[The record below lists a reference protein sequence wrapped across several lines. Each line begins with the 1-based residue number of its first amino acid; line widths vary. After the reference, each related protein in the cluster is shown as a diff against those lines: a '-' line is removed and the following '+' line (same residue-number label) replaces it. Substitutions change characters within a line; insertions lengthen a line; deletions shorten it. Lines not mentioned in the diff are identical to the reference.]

1 MSKKIIM
8 GGTEDFLMIK
18 NANSK
23 GFDEAREGDSVNLS
37 FPESKTRR
45 GRVGH
50 EVAQTIQTGE
60 PQGVVVKL
68 KRGYE
73 IEVNPEEEKSDD
85 IDILGN
91 YSKSNYKGTAIVNK
105 KGISPTIRENH
116 GQVTGLTETETDNL
130 RIRKLTPKEC
140 WRLMGFTDE
149 EFSKAREV
157 NSDTQLYKQAGNSIV
172 VDVLE
177 AILRNLLTSD
187 RREGDQQ
194 LTLFEGNEG
203 GEEWQ
208 NGKPE

>member
-1 MSKKIIM
+1 
-8 GGTEDFLMIK
+8 MIK

-116 GQVTGLTETETDNL
+116 GQVTGVTETETDNL